1 MRKDLIMMRHQMT
14 FDARKEA
21 QHCLVQA
28 GGWITFHQKEPI
40 FAFPTAEE
48 KRTYM
53 TLMAEK
59 AVDDKKKERMNAT

>member
-1 MRKDLIMMRHQMT
+1 MRKDLMMMRHQMT

-21 QHCLVQA
+21 QICLVQA

-40 FAFPTAEE
+40 FAFPTAAK

-53 TLMAEK
+53 TLMAEQ
-59 AVDDKKKERMNAT
+59 AVDEKKKEGMSAT

>member
-1 MRKDLIMMRHQMT
+1 MMRHQMT

-21 QHCLVQA
+21 QICLVQA

-40 FAFPTAEE
+40 FAFPTAAK

-53 TLMAEK
+53 TLMAEQ
-59 AVDDKKKERMNAT
+59 AVDEKKKEGMSAT